1 MPDGPNAGSDDH
13 PPADLGQRF
22 PSPCIGI
29 CSTTYGD
36 LICRGCYRFA
46 HEVAQ
51 WNGYE
56 PAQRA
61 VVLERLAELRA
72 GAVSKYLSPLRMDQ
86 LVQQAASVRLRRI
99 DGLSAPSV
107 AYEVLRRLSVWR
119 LAPPWSAE
127 KENGAAEARALLER
141 IDKEI
146 WQRSE
151 AHYERSFR
159 IAAQ

>member
-1 MPDGPNAGSDDH
+1 MPETSG
-13 PPADLGQRF
+13 
-22 PSPCIGI
+22 SPCIGV

-36 LICRGCYRFA
+36 LVCRGCYRFA

-61 VVLERLAELRA
+61 AVVERLANLRA
-72 GAVSKYLSPLRMDQ
+72 GAVSRHLSPDRIDQ
-86 LVQQAASVRLRRI
+86 LVRMAASVRLRRI
-99 DGLSAPSV
+99 EGWSAPNI

-119 LAPPWSAE
+119 QPPPWATE
-127 KENGAAEARALLER
+127 DEGGVLQARTLLGR

-146 WQRSE
+146 RQRSE

>member
-1 MPDGPNAGSDDH
+1 MPDGSTGGSEGRPTAGRRESL
-13 PPADLGQRF
+13 A
-22 PSPCIGI
+22 SPCIGV

-56 PAQRA
+56 SAQQSA
-61 VVLERLAELRA
+61 VLERLANLRA
-72 GAVSKYLSPLRMDQ
+72 GAVSRHLSPLQIDQ
-86 LVQQAASVRLRRI
+86 LVRQAAAVKLRRI
-99 DGLSAPSV
+99 EGKSPPSV
-107 AYEVLRRLSVWR
+107 AHEVLRRLSVWR
-119 LAPPWSAE
+119 RPLPW
-127 KENGAAEARALLER
+127 AADDEDGGDEAHSLLEQ

-146 WQRSE
+146 RRRSE

>member
-1 MPDGPNAGSDDH
+1 MPETPS
-13 PPADLGQRF
+13 
-22 PSPCIGI
+22 SPCIGV

-46 HEVAQ
+46 HEVTQ

-61 VVLERLAELRA
+61 TVLARLATLRA
-72 GAVSKYLSPLRMDQ
+72 GAVSRHLSEARIDQ
-86 LVQQAASVRLRRI
+86 LVRQAASVRLRRVE
-99 DGLSAPSV
+99 GTSAPSV

-119 LAPPWSAE
+119 LPPPWAAE
-127 KENGAAEARALLER
+127 DEAGAAEARALVER
-141 IDKEI
+141 IDQEI
-146 WQRSE
+146 RQRSE

>member
-1 MPDGPNAGSDDH
+1 MPEVP
-13 PPADLGQRF
+13 R
-22 PSPCIGI
+22 SPCIGV

-46 HEVAQ
+46 HEVTQ

-56 PAQRA
+56 PAQQT
-61 VVLERLAELRA
+61 VVLERLAALRA
-72 GAVSKYLSPLRMDQ
+72 GAVSQHLNRNRIDQ
-86 LVQQAASVRLRRI
+86 LVRLAASVKLRRVE
-99 DGLSAPSV
+99 GRSSPSI

-119 LAPPWSAE
+119 LAPPWADE
-127 KENGAAEARALLER
+127 DEDGAVEARTLLER

>member
-1 MPDGPNAGSDDH
+1 MPETSG
-13 PPADLGQRF
+13 
-22 PSPCIGI
+22 SPCIGV

-56 PAQRA
+56 PAQQAA
-61 VVLERLAELRA
+61 VLDRLAKFRIGTVRRHLT
-72 GAVSKYLSPLRMDQ
+72 PTQIDQ
-86 LVQQAASVRLRRI
+86 LVQQASSVKLRRV
-99 DGLSAPSV
+99 GERSAEAI
-107 AYEVLRRLSVWR
+107 AYEVLRRLSLWR
-119 LAPPWSAE
+119 RPLPWPVGDGD
-127 KENGAAEARALLER
+127 GATQARSLLER
-141 IDKEI
+141 IDQEMRE
-146 WQRSE
+146 RSE

>member
-1 MPDGPNAGSDDH
+1 MPDRSEA
-13 PPADLGQRF
+13 PA
-22 PSPCIGI
+22 SPCIGV

-56 PAQRA
+56 SAQQAA
-61 VVLERLAELRA
+61 VLDRLAKLRI
-72 GAVSKYLSPLRMDQ
+72 GTVRRHLTPTQIDQ
-86 LVQQAASVRLRRI
+86 LVQQAPSVKLRRV
-99 DGLSAPSV
+99 GERSAEAI
-107 AYEVLRRLSVWR
+107 AYEVLRRLSLWR
-119 LAPPWSAE
+119 RPLPWPSGGGD
-127 KENGAAEARALLER
+127 GATQARSLLER
-141 IDKEI
+141 IDQEMRE
-146 WQRSE
+146 RSE

>member
-1 MPDGPNAGSDDH
+1 MPEAAP
-13 PPADLGQRF
+13 R
-22 PSPCIGI
+22 SPCIGV

-56 PAQRA
+56 PTQQTA
-61 VVLERLAELRA
+61 VLERLASLRA
-72 GAVSKYLSPLRMDQ
+72 GAVSRHLSPIHIDQ
-86 LVQQAASVRLRRI
+86 LVHRAASVKLRRT
-99 DGLSAPSV
+99 GGKSALDI

-119 LAPPWSAE
+119 LPLPWATEDGDAPVQAHV
-127 KENGAAEARALLER
+127 LLGR
-141 IDKEI
+141 IDKDI
-146 WQRSE
+146 RQRSE
-151 AHYERSFR
+151 AHYERNFR